1 MSHSVSVYL
10 EMATLLLSSHST
22 CYYRWN
28 YSGPLHHLHQHSET
42 STRVR
47 DWYLTYNTNCFY
59 ENIYWNTVRKMIE
72 DETSSSF

>member
-1 MSHSVSVYL
+1 MAAKVEVEVEGDGGDEVERGELVTVSVSHSVSVYL

-42 STRVR
+42 STRER
-47 DWYLTYNTNCFY
+47 DW
-59 ENIYWNTVRKMIE
+59 
-72 DETSSSF
+72 